1 MNQILRRMAW
11 RNLWRHRQRTT
22 LMIMA
27 VAVGSLAILILFGFA
42 DGMIGSMTAA
52 QIDWNQGSFQVR
64 GVGYPDDPIP
74 ENGMSPQQVAAA
86 TEALAPLRTVGI
98 APRLETYGMI
108 RTSYGT
114 EGVRLRG
121 IDPMAESTVTHLNDL
136 VVEGNYLDGPGQ
148 ILLSAS
154 MAEDLDIRVG
164 ERVVLLAI
172 TQRGTESQAFTV
184 TGLYEAASFDL
195 EQVAMVSIDNLRTMT
210 GIVGATTLAVALP
223 REVSVHR
230 SVAQARELLADQSG
244 IIVADYFDLNPFARI
259 MVSGSRIEMIPLVIM
274 ISLLA
279 GFGVANTSFYSVLE
293 RTREFGVMSAVG
305 MSRRLL
311 AQLILLESTF
321 VAAIGFLFG
330 GGLGYWG
337 LRYLSRNGVSVS
349 FMADLSKNIGFPKVL
364 YASTSGWYIV
374 AAFSVVVFTAL
385 AAAWYPARR
394 INRLDPVAAIREG

>member
-52 QIDWNQGSFQVR
+52 QVDWNQGSFQVR

-108 RTSYGT
+108 HTSYGT